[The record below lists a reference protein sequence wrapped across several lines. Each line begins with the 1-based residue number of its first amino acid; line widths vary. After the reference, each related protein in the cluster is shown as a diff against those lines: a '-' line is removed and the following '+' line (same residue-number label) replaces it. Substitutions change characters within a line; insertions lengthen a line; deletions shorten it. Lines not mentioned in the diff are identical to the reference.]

1 MSFLLRFRVPVLA
14 VFLAGTAFLFS
25 QLTHIRP
32 AGDPL
37 GSMLPTGHPFL
48 PALQAIRK
56 MAPEPRMLIAILE
69 VKGGDIYNPETIR
82 KIDAITRRLTTIDGV
97 LPGGITSLTRGI
109 THYENTGEGLAME
122 PILGRTWPET
132 AEDFEKLKRM
142 VAVNPKG
149 PGRYVSYDGTATMI
163 TASLVEGSDEK
174 LLKELLSG
182 VEAIRS
188 SEEDRRHR
196 LLFMGPQLI
205 EAQMRSMGLRHIPVA
220 AAATFLLAGAALFAR
235 FRSLGG
241 VLLPVL
247 VMVLSLLWA
256 FGMVGAAGVELNPMP
271 LLFPVILGLFSLAYG
286 VLVLEHYERAY
297 PCTRDKAPAIRAAYG
312 RVPLAVSIVTSG
324 GVFVSLFAAG
334 IPAFEGL
341 AWMGLFWTVGTV
353 AVVVF
358 ALPVLLSFVR
368 APSGRGDG
376 EEPGRPGKT
385 SSLTFFSAGRGRFLA
400 AALLAALLFL
410 GGLSA
415 ARLEVGD
422 NVPGASYIRAD
433 HPWNQCFRLL
443 AEKFMGPYQLLVHA
457 RANEPGGLLDPEAV
471 LAIGDFSRYLRKQC
485 GARDSIAFDMMVKA
499 ARSMMMDGNPKW
511 LTVPLSREQVQGMGE
526 LVVEQG
532 GVEGFIDKTFTEAT
546 VSPFFPWAETERIDE
561 VAARMQAYIDRHP
574 SARLV
579 FRLGGGLL
587 GMTKAVNDGARRAY
601 RKTLAAAFL
610 IVLACGVLATG
621 SLSQGLVI
629 TLPIAA
635 AQGGV
640 WLIMA
645 AAGMKIDMP
654 AATVAAATVGFCP
667 VFAYAQIREIGM
679 PAHEP
684 GCSRPDGHPGFRGRL
699 GIVPFLGLLVFSGL
713 FPWFFIGLRFLSG
726 MALASGMAVLLAG
739 LSSAL
744 FLPALAAL
752 RRGRWPAGLRQEGR
766 P

>member
-1 MSFLLRFRVPVLA
+1 MSFLLRFRVPILA
-14 VFLAGTAFLFS
+14 VFLTGTVLLASRLS
-25 QLTHIRP
+25 HIRP

-48 PALQAIRK
+48 PALQAIRE

-69 VKGGDIYNPETIR
+69 VTGGDIYNPDTIR
-82 KIDAITRRLTTIDGV
+82 KIDAVSRRLTTIDGV

-132 AEDFEKLKRM
+132 AEDFEKLRRK

-163 TASLVEGSDEK
+163 TASLAEGSDEK
-174 LLKELLSG
+174 LFKGLLGG

-188 SEEDRRHR
+188 SEEDRGHR
-196 LLFMGPQLI
+196 LFFMGPQLI
-205 EAQMRSMGLRHIPVA
+205 EAQMRSMGLRQIPVA
-220 AAATFLLAGAALFAR
+220 AVATFLLVGAALFAR

-247 VMVLSLLWA
+247 VMLLTLLWTL
-256 FGMVGAAGVELNPMP
+256 GMIGAAGVELNPMP
-271 LLFPVILGLFSLAYG
+271 LLFPVILSLFSLSYA
-286 VLVLEHYERAY
+286 VVVLEDYERAY
-297 PCTRDKAPAIRAAYG
+297 PRVGDKALAIRDAYG
-312 RVPLAVSIVTSG
+312 RSPLAVCILTAG

-341 AWMGLFWTVGTV
+341 AWMGLFWVVGTV

-358 ALPVLLSFVR
+358 VLPVLISFVR
-368 APSGRGDG
+368 APAGTAAG
-376 EEPGRPGKT
+376 EPGRPGGI
-385 SSLTFFSAGRGRFLA
+385 SRLTFSSGRGRFLLP
-400 AALLAALLFL
+400 ALLAALLAA

-422 NVPGASYIRAD
+422 NVPGSSYLRPD

-471 LAIGDFSRYLRKQC
+471 HAIGDFSRYLRKHC

-499 ARSMMMDGNPKW
+499 ARSMLMDGNPKW
-511 LTVPLSREQVQGMGE
+511 LTVPMSREQVKGMGE

-561 VAARMQAYIDRHP
+561 AASRMQAYIDRHP

-587 GMTKAVNDGARRAY
+587 GMTKALNDGVRHAY
-601 RKTLAAAFL
+601 RKTLAVAFL
-610 IVLACGVLATG
+610 IVLVCGVLATG
-621 SLSQGLVI
+621 SLTQGLVI

-635 AQGGV
+635 AQGGL

-645 AAGMKIDMP
+645 AAGMKINMQ
-654 AATVAAATVGFCP
+654 AATVAAATVGFCS
-667 VFAYAQIREIGM
+667 VFAYTQIREIAM
-679 PAHEP
+679 PAQEP
-684 GCSRPDGHPGFRGRL
+684 CSSRPDGRPGFRGRL
-699 GIVPFLGLLVFSGL
+699 GIVPFLGLLVFSGTV
-713 FPWFFIGLRFLSG
+713 PWFFIGLRFLGG
-726 MALASGMAVLLAG
+726 MALASGMTALLAG
-739 LSSAL
+739 LSSTL
-744 FLPALAAL
+744 FVPALAAW
-752 RRGRWPAGLRQEGR
+752 RRGGWTAGPRQEER